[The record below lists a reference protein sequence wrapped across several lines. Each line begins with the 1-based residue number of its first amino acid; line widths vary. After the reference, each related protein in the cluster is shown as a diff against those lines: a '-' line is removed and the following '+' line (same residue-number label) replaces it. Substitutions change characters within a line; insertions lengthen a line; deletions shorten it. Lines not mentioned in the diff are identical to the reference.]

1 MVYKLIL
8 ITMYLFKRKS
18 KMPTFELHQEDG
30 SVAPL
35 HVTFKDG
42 EIHLNP
48 NFMAKGKYELMI
60 QRGAERES
68 RLITVQ

>member
-1 MVYKLIL
+1 
-8 ITMYLFKRKS
+8 MYFFKRKP

-30 SVAPL
+30 SITPL
-35 HVTFKDG
+35 HITFKNG

-48 NFMAKGKYELMI
+48 NYMARGTYELQI
-60 QRGAERES
+60 DRGSEKES

>member
-1 MVYKLIL
+1 
-8 ITMYLFKRKS
+8 MYFFKRRP

-30 SVAPL
+30 SITPL
-35 HVTFKDG
+35 HITFRNG

-48 NFMAKGKYELMI
+48 DYMARGTYELQI
-60 QRGAERES
+60 DRGSEKES